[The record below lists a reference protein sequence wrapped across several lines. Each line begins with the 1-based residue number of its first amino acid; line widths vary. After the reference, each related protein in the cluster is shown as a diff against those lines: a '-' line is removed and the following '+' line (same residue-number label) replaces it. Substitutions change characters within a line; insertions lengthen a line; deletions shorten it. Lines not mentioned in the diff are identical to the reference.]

1 MSVTLKGYNKAGG
14 MAGKPA
20 VLFCWL
26 SVPGLALLFLHCG
39 QHSLLLKLFVVL
51 VFALA
56 SWALW
61 RAGFVINHSPFCG
74 VGNQMPPRPPSGQSD
89 SIMHPSMNQSSIA
102 QDRGVWQELKDLI
115 VIKLDV

>member
-1 MSVTLKGYNKAGG
+1 MGG

-20 VLFCWL
+20 VSFCW
-26 SVPGLALLFLHCG
+26 VNVTDLAVVFLHCG
-39 QHSLLLKLFVVL
+39 EHTLPLSLFVVL
-51 VFALA
+51 VFNGFS

-61 RAGFVINHSPFCG
+61 RAIFVINHSPLCG

-102 QDRGVWQELKDLI
+102 QDRGV
-115 VIKLDV
+115 